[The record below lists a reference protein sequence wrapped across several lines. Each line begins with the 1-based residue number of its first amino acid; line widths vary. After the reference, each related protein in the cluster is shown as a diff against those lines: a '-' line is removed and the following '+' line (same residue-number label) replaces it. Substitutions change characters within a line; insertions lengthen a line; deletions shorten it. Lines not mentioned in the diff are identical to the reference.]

1 MTKPSILVLG
11 IDPPPTRRRRS
22 LSRPELAVCLV
33 AEVVYE
39 HDEPVRGHA
48 AALAHAALLAAFGA
62 EPLVAR
68 HALQLAVHLLH
79 SLSARHCHLHRAS
92 GAHRSERGNSVRMAH
107 PRLICRPC
115 CCPGGVKAVWCSF

>member
-1 MTKPSILVLG
+1 MCLH
-11 IDPPPTRRRRS
+11 RRS

-79 SLSARHCHLHRAS
+79 SLSARHCSLHRAS
-92 GAHRSERGNSVRMAH
+92 GAGLA
-107 PRLICRPC
+107 RP
-115 CCPGGVKAVWCSF
+115 